1 MLSLPWDSLQGIIT
15 FTYSYL
21 IFGFGLGFK
30 NKNALFF
37 SSLTALLHE
46 FTINFCLVVNKYTI
60 PKDIIKKSDQLNTQL
75 FIVYGFIILWT
86 ILLQYRHSESEK
98 NISDSLCR
106 EAFLTVIGVCISSIL
121 VLSHILNR
129 ELNDILFVVLDMF
142 ELSCYVY
149 LLTKK
154 EIEQKIAIKNEL
166 EFNKKIYELKKQ
178 QFNISAYNQNE
189 LNQKCHDLKYYV
201 SCLANHNQGEVI
213 EQLTKV
219 IDGFD
224 NIIKTGNSTLD
235 ILLTDQL
242 NLAKQYSIDFHI
254 IADGKLL
261 EKIEDIDLYVLIG
274 NIMDN
279 AIEYLRNAGD
289 SVSKNITLNIY
300 RKNNF
305 IVIKEE
311 NPCDQPRPFVDGLPT
326 SSKNAPVNHGY
337 GLKSIAAIIKKYN
350 GNMSV
355 QFHEGLYSLTILIPF
370 I

>member
-1 MLSLPWDSLQGIIT
+1 MLSLPWDSLRGIIT

-166 EFNKKIYELKKQ
+166 EFNKKIYELKK
-178 QFNISAYNQNE
+178 
-189 LNQKCHDLKYYV
+189 
-201 SCLANHNQGEVI
+201 
-213 EQLTKV
+213 T
-219 IDGFD
+219 
-224 NIIKTGNSTLD
+224 
-235 ILLTDQL
+235 
-242 NLAKQYSIDFHI
+242 
-254 IADGKLL
+254 
-261 EKIEDIDLYVLIG
+261 
-274 NIMDN
+274 
-279 AIEYLRNAGD
+279 AI
-289 SVSKNITLNIY
+289 
-300 RKNNF
+300 
-305 IVIKEE
+305 
-311 NPCDQPRPFVDGLPT
+311 
-326 SSKNAPVNHGY
+326 
-337 GLKSIAAIIKKYN
+337 
-350 GNMSV
+350 
-355 QFHEGLYSLTILIPF
+355 
-370 I
+370 